1 MHALNQLTP
10 EVAVVL
16 AAGVVVFLVVFRRIT
31 RNRR

>member
-16 AAGVVVFLVVFRRIT
+16 AVGVVVFLVVFRRIT